1 MRVRTYVIVCMYGC
15 MYVCVRNCLCVYM
28 CERVGDCPHVHARW
42 SGWHMCIHT
51 LEGGGRSTGLDVIS
65 HILSRLHVPYELA
78 FASDVFG
85 LDWGRRWRDN
95 VRRIYVICFRRLPSD
110 FPRLSS
116 ASIGCPSSDVG
127 AHRFPPTYV
136 NVFHSFRRHAG
147 LSEQSKVS
155 LTLSLLC
162 MYLSAH
168 AVAEQVGQVAK
179 RPLFSLLLSLCRS
192 LSLSLSLGLSL
203 SLSLALSLSLSR
215 SLSLSVSLALSL
227 SLSLSLALPLSSQR
241 PSKEGHLADVRAD
254 DLLR

>member
-1 MRVRTYVIVCMYGC
+1 
-15 MYVCVRNCLCVYM
+15 
-28 CERVGDCPHVHARW
+28 
-42 SGWHMCIHT
+42 MCIHT
-51 LEGGGRSTGLDVIS
+51 LEGGGRPTGLDVIS

-136 NVFHSFRRHAG
+136 NVFHSFRRHAS

-162 MYLSAH
+162 MYLYAH

-179 RPLFSLLLSLCRS
+179 RPLFSLCC
-192 LSLSLSLGLSL
+192 
-203 SLSLALSLSLSR
+203 SLALSLSLSR
-215 SLSLSVSLALSL
+215 ALAHCLSLWLSLSLFLSL
-227 SLSLSLALPLSSQR
+227 SLSRLHCPCHPKGPAKKVILQTFGPTIFFDNVFRRDEKTMPSVLPPSPLCSHR
-241 PSKEGHLADVRAD
+241 PKP
-254 DLLR
+254 LLHKRHS

>member
-1 MRVRTYVIVCMYGC
+1 
-15 MYVCVRNCLCVYM
+15 
-28 CERVGDCPHVHARW
+28 
-42 SGWHMCIHT
+42 MCIHT

-179 RPLFSLLLSLCRS
+179 RPLFSLLLSLS
-192 LSLSLSLGLSL
+192 LSLSLSRLHCPCHPKGPAKKVILQTFGPTIFFDNVF
-203 SLSLALSLSLSR
+203 SR
-215 SLSLSVSLALSL
+215 DEKTMPSV
-227 SLSLSLALPLSSQR
+227 LPPSPLCSHR
-241 PSKEGHLADVRAD
+241 PKP
-254 DLLR
+254 LLHKRHS

>member
-1 MRVRTYVIVCMYGC
+1 
-15 MYVCVRNCLCVYM
+15 
-28 CERVGDCPHVHARW
+28 
-42 SGWHMCIHT
+42 MCIHT

-168 AVAEQVGQVAK
+168 AVAEQVGQVAE
-179 RPLFSLLLSLCRS
+179 RPLFSLLLSLSLPPSFS
-192 LSLSLSLGLSL
+192 LSLSLFL
-203 SLSLALSLSLSR
+203 SLSLALCLSR
-215 SLSLSVSLALSL
+215 SLSLSRSRSLSVSMALSL
-227 SLSLSLALPLSSQR
+227 SFSLSLSRLHCPCHPKGPAKKVILQTFGPAIFFDDVFRRDEKTMPSVLPPSPLCSHR
-241 PSKEGHLADVRAD
+241 PKP
-254 DLLR
+254 LLHKRHS